1 MSTSSSSRT
10 TAPPQRR
17 HRARRWLPALVLAG
31 LALPLASCQSTASSD
46 GAAAPA
52 SSAASPSAVPATI
65 AVTPTDATADV
76 RLDAPVTVSVKDGT
90 LQDVTVSGPDGAP
103 LEGAL
108 DPAGTTWTSSG
119 ALAPATRYAVH
130 AVATGAAGQ
139 VTRDSALTTLTPVA
153 TAFPAVAPLSGST
166 VGVGM
171 PVIVTLDE
179 PVADSARA
187 AVEQNLHVTTQPAP
201 VEGAWNWISPSKLEY
216 RPADYWPAH
225 TTVHV
230 DLDLG
235 DVEVSPGVW
244 GKTRDIDFT
253 VGSAMVS
260 TVDIAAHTL
269 TVTRD
274 GAVLRTIPVT
284 LGQTGNGGKYI
295 TRSGTKV
302 IMSLEAT
309 RQMDAETT
317 GVSPDDPNYYNVA
330 TKYAMRLTN
339 SGEFLHAAPWSVSSQ
354 GRANVSHG
362 CTGMSTADA
371 KWMFDNSKVGDVV
384 SYVGSDRTIEPGN
397 GFNVWNETFPEWKA
411 GSALGA

>member
-1 MSTSSSSRT
+1 VSTPSSRQSTAPHRRT
-10 TAPPQRR
+10 TA
-17 HRARRWLPALVLAG
+17 RRWWPAIVLAG
-31 LALPLASCQSTASSD
+31 LALPLASCQSTASSAT
-46 GAAAPA
+46 GAAAP
-52 SSAASPSAVPATI
+52 SSAASPAATPATI
-65 AVTPTDATADV
+65 AVTPADAAGDV
-76 RLDAPVTVSVKDGT
+76 RLDAPVTVTVAAGT
-90 LQDVTVSGPDGAP
+90 LTDVTVTGPDGAAVA
-103 LEGAL
+103 GAV
-108 DPAGTTWTSSG
+108 DAKGTTWTSTG
-119 ALAPATRYAVH
+119 VLAPASRYAVH
-130 AVATGAAGQ
+130 AVATGASGE
-139 VTRDSALTTLTPVA
+139 VTRDSALTTLTPTA

-179 PVADSARA
+179 PVAQSARA
-187 AVEQNLHVTTQPAP
+187 AVEQHLHVSTQPAP
-201 VEGAWNWISPSKLEY
+201 VEGAWNWLSPTKVEY
-216 RPADYWPAH
+216 RPANYWPAH

-235 DVEVSPGVW
+235 GVEVSPGVW
-244 GKTRDIDFT
+244 GKTRDVDFT

-260 TVDIAAHTL
+260 TVDIGAHTL

-284 LGQTGNGGKYI
+284 LGQSGSGGKYI
-295 TRSGTKV
+295 TRTGTKV

-339 SGEFLHAAPWSVSSQ
+339 SGEFLHAAPWSVASQ
-354 GRANVSHG
+354 GKANVSHG

-384 SYVGSDRTIEPGN
+384 TYVGSDRTIEPGN
-397 GFNVWNETFPEWKA
+397 GFNVWNESFQQWKA